1 MPRRARATLFAEHT
15 RGPFD
20 TSKEHIERTDPLK
33 NPAFHANR
41 AAASPGTRVAE
52 LPLRGGMPMTM
63 AFASDSPRAPR
74 HSAVVAHD
82 LTELKA
88 GLASLV
94 PELRARAMRLAADRT
109 IADDLVQDTIE
120 RALRF
125 ADQYE
130 RGTNLRAWA
139 YQILFS
145 VFVTRYR
152 RARRER
158 NALRIL
164 ASDPLAWTMPPA
176 FGAPEAET
184 SLTPSTREQLDAL
197 PQGFRAVLVLVDLEQ
212 HSYREAATALGVPVG
227 TVMSRLHRGRKL
239 LASKLVEKEAA

>member
-1 MPRRARATLFAEHT
+1 MTTTTACSSETRR
-15 RGPFD
+15 
-20 TSKEHIERTDPLK
+20 
-33 NPAFHANR
+33 
-41 AAASPGTRVAE
+41 AASPVVAYD
-52 LPLRGGMPMTM
+52 LRG
-63 AFASDSPRAPR
+63 
-74 HSAVVAHD
+74 
-82 LTELKA
+82 LKL

-94 PELRARAMRLAADRT
+94 PELRARATRLAGDRT
-109 IADDLVQDTIE
+109 LADDLVQDTVE

-152 RARRER
+152 RSRREK
-158 NALRIL
+158 NALRAL
-164 ASDPLAWTMPPA
+164 AGDPLAWTMPHA
-176 FGAPEAET
+176 FAAPDVAA

-197 PQGFRAVLVLVDLEQ
+197 PKGFRAVLELVDIEER
-212 HSYREAATALGVPVG
+212 SYREAATELGLPVG

-239 LASKLVEKEAA
+239 LATKLGDPEAPAPAPKRLDCEAA